1 MIEKFNDEPTMAD
14 VLNKIEEIIDAINEL
29 KEKE

>member
-14 VLNKIEEIIDAINEL
+14 VLNKIEEIIDIVNKL
-29 KEKE
+29 MEK